1 MCAHCCMDRIA
12 TKLTGAHLKSH
23 IVGFFKKKESF
34 THVSGRES
42 MIREVWGGYYSGLI
56 GISPWHVAV
65 ILLPASECDVG
76 SAVIS
81 ITLHFPS
88 FAGQHQPINTLL
100 FFLLI
105 LCANCNSNNSTV
117 SSHEDSCAPQHNEQ
131 LTSLP
136 LRHIHSQF

>member
-1 MCAHCCMDRIA
+1 
-12 TKLTGAHLKSH
+12 
-23 IVGFFKKKESF
+23 
-34 THVSGRES
+34 

-100 FFLLI
+100 FFSWFFFTDPVRKL
-105 LCANCNSNNSTV
+105 
-117 SSHEDSCAPQHNEQ
+117 QQQQ
-131 LTSLP
+131 LDCVLT
-136 LRHIHSQF
+136 